1 MCVHIYMYFIY
12 VCILYIYVLYIYVLY
27 IYVCVCIYIY
37 IYTQR
42 ERERERMDFCNSQAC
57 VLPID
62 LISLPDIILVHPCK
76 FHVWHT
82 YPGEIDGKKF
92 LVDK

>member
-1 MCVHIYMYFIY
+1 MCV
-12 VCILYIYVLYIYVLY
+12 
-27 IYVCVCIYIY
+27 CVYIYIY
-37 IYTQR
+37 IYTYIHR
-42 ERERERMDFCNSQAC
+42 ESKRERMDFCNSQAC

-82 YPGEIDGKKF
+82 YPGEINGKKF
-92 LVDK
+92 LVHK